1 MRTAEV
7 FGISPQVRDYSYVD
21 RGNLDDEM
29 TRMLGRT
36 RHLAVRG
43 PSKSGKSWLRQ
54 KALINP
60 ITVQCRLRKP
70 FTDIY
75 VDALSQ
81 LDIAIQIKESQQ
93 REFRARIAAKSETGA
108 AILAK
113 VGITGELGAD
123 RTTLGES
130 RVVGHDIDDLHFIAD
145 IIRASGRRLVIED
158 FHYMST
164 EDRRGFAFD
173 LKALW
178 DYGVFVVIIGVW
190 SETNLLL
197 HLNPDL
203 SGRVTEISIEWTRE
217 DLTRILTKGG
227 FALHIE
233 FDTKVREALVNLSYT
248 NAGLLQA
255 LTLQTLDDAGID
267 EGGTLFSTKRVGDIA
282 HVESAS
288 MMYAEQLNPV
298 YQQFAK
304 RVASGMRARKNAT
317 GIYAHAMAVIMDA
330 PDEELVKGL
339 HARQI
344 FERAVKRQPRIQYSN
359 LKAILDKLPT
369 LQVDDDG
376 RGLILGYSPAT
387 EEVTIV
393 DRQLLLYRRFSTVRW
408 PWEDLVEE
416 AEGSGE
422 GLDGV

>member
-1 MRTAEV
+1 MQTSQV
-7 FGISPQVRDYSYVD
+7 FGISPDVRDNSYVD
-21 RGNLDDEM
+21 RGNLDDA
-29 TRMLGRT
+29 LART
-36 RHLAVRG
+36 LSRTTHVAIRG

-54 KALINP
+54 RVLKEPL
-60 ITVQCRLRKP
+60 TVQCRLRKP

-81 LDIAIQIKESQQ
+81 LDIAIQVRESRQGTFKASIAGSG
-93 REFRARIAAKSETGA
+93 EFGA

-113 VGITGELGAD
+113 AGLSGIIGTERTTTGEHRA
-123 RTTLGES
+123 
-130 RVVGHDIDDLHFIAD
+130 VGHDIDDLRFVAS
-145 IIRASGRRLVIED
+145 IIKASGRRLVVED

-164 EDRRGFAFD
+164 DDRRNLAFD

-203 SGRVTEISIEWTRE
+203 TGRVTEIPIDWVSD

-227 FALHIE
+227 GALRVQ
-233 FDTKVREALVNLSYT
+233 FSQPLMKQLVQLSYS
-248 NAGLLQA
+248 NAGLLQQLA
-255 LTLQTLDDAGID
+255 LLTLDDAGIH
-267 EGGTLFSTKRVGDIA
+267 ESGLLIKRVENPE
-282 HVESAS
+282 HLCNAS
-288 MMYAEQLNPV
+288 MTYAEQLNPV

-304 RVASGMRARKNAT
+304 RVSAGMRTRKNAT
-317 GIYAHAMAVIMDA
+317 GIYAHAMAAIMESTDT
-330 PDEELVKGL
+330 ELARGL
-339 HARQI
+339 HARAI
-344 FERAVKRQPRIQYSN
+344 FDRAVARQGRIQYSN
-359 LKAILDKLPT
+359 LKAILEKLPE

-393 DRQLLLYRRFSTVRW
+393 DRQLLLYRRFATVTW
-408 PWEDLVEE
+408 PWEELITEADACGGQVEV
-416 AEGSGE
+416 G
-422 GLDGV
+422 